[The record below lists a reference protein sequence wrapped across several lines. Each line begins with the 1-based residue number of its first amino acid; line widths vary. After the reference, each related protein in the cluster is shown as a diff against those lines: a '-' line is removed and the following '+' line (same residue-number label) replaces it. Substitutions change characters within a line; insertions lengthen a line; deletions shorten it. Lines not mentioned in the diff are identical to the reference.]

1 MENYILN
8 THDGFSF
15 GPDYKQIFQNKPVH
29 TLMHEEIIRMRHNG
43 LITDDDLKVVKFIFD
58 FRFVTPEIIASYLNT
73 QETVE
78 NIKNRLDKLV
88 KNRILNKFMLS
99 MMPMDSIPPNA
110 LCIYCLDLGGKTLL
124 SQYSTCDIAN
134 WTTAKTHWSSENIG
148 YDLVTAKF
156 YIQLMNTC
164 GSKVEYFKSNPEYRI
179 NKHVVIPSFEFCLK
193 IGGVRKYFIGQIVR
207 DFDIPIGFRN
217 QSENLESILCT
228 KAWMKYFHDANGSVP
243 VLFLV
248 GENDEVALEAGR
260 IISTVSGIAAF
271 RLTTDERMNKPLNE
285 GGAFLKYNK
294 EKDCLQAIKASTFDP
309 E

>member
-1 MENYILN
+1 
-8 THDGFSF
+8 
-15 GPDYKQIFQNKPVH
+15 
-29 TLMHEEIIRMRHNG
+29 
-43 LITDDDLKVVKFIFD
+43 
-58 FRFVTPEIIASYLNT
+58 
-73 QETVE
+73 
-78 NIKNRLDKLV
+78 
-88 KNRILNKFMLS
+88 
-99 MMPMDSIPPNA
+99 
-110 LCIYCLDLGGKTLL
+110 
-124 SQYSTCDIAN
+124 
-134 WTTAKTHWSSENIG
+134 
-148 YDLVTAKF
+148 
-156 YIQLMNTC
+156 MNTC